1 MAVLMLEV
9 KNNTSCVDLR
19 GSAWHCTIQPNAVG
33 AHVCPPYSLRF
44 ELGDKNRALIP
55 VEHRAMSF
63 DPECKSMLL
72 AVTLVCE
79 ALGVCECCDLLW
91 PMALD
96 TVLV

>member
-9 KNNTSCVDLR
+9 KNNTSVDLR
-19 GSAWHCTIQPNAVG
+19 GSAWHCTIEPNAVG

-55 VEHRAMSF
+55 VEHRPMALDS
-63 DPECKSMLL
+63 ESQSMLL

-79 ALGVCECCDLLW
+79 GLGVRDTFDVLW
-91 PMALD
+91 PMKLD